1 MGLVGKSKAKARDT
15 RGRVCGVCIAGL
27 VSGIASGKIAL
38 GKKRGRSGGADTPI
52 YRAEFDRPYGL
63 SPSGYNALVKLE
75 GEALTQAQ
83 IREAMLRWNVGVKVF
98 ERASGKALWT
108 LGVMPD
114 GRVVVEIDWIKVRRE
129 QEESALRGPSKRGK
143 SAGVWIGAAALAALA
158 AYTFTLPKA
167 DRPPHGDGP
176 GYYVFLFDKEWD
188 GPYTTRKA
196 AEARAEEA
204 LAFWNRPGSGSRG
217 MARPTVRHLERA
229 PFSDSK
235 GNVSGRTRK
244 GRSGSSVAGGILEQ
258 LGGNKFLAMTGAK
271 QLMSFD
277 TPGYG
282 GLQFKLPKSGA
293 RAKLGIDAVR
303 ITLEDNDTYTMRF
316 YKGMQEVRAI
326 GALYSDNLRQ
336 AFTSVTGLETS
347 LGTMGRSAGEKE
359 PTTWGVFP
367 WTPDS
372 SPSAGPP
379 VPNAAQGGYVVRE
392 ANRKTGKGMHWPYS
406 QVEAVKLYWRR
417 HLADMLSTRL
427 TYSKKR

>member
-1 MGLVGKSKAKARDT
+1 MGPVGKSKAKARDT

-38 GKKRGRSGGADTPI
+38 GKKRGRSGGADAPI
-52 YRAEFDRPYGL
+52 YRAEFDRPRGL
-63 SPSGYNALVKLE
+63 SPQGYDTLVKLE
-75 GEALTQAQ
+75 GQALTQAQ
-83 IREAMLRWNVGVKVF
+83 IREAMLRWNVGAKVF
-98 ERASGKALWT
+98 ERASGKALWN

-114 GRVVVEIDWIKVRRE
+114 GRVVVEIDWIRVRRD
-129 QEESALRGPSKRGK
+129 QEESALRGP
-143 SAGVWIGAAALAALA
+143 
-158 AYTFTLPKA
+158 PK
-167 DRPPHGDGP
+167 
-176 GYYVFLFDKEWD
+176 
-188 GPYTTRKA
+188 T
-196 AEARAEEA
+196 
-204 LAFWNRPGSGSRG
+204 S
-217 MARPTVRHLERA
+217 
-229 PFSDSK
+229 
-235 GNVSGRTRK
+235 RK

-379 VPNAAQGGYVVRE
+379 VPNAAQGGYIVRE